1 MNRNTKIWAGV
12 TIALAM
18 TALVGC
24 ASGEASPTTNGSRP
38 EQVEAFD
45 VNLED
50 GRTVFYVWAGS
61 GNGGGL
67 SCDWTEVAR

>member
-1 MNRNTKIWAGV
+1 MNRKTKIWAGV
-12 TIALAM
+12 TVALAM

-24 ASGEASPTTNGSRP
+24 ASGEASPTTNGNRP
-38 EQVEAFD
+38 EQVQAFD

-50 GRTVFYVWAGS
+50 GRTVLCVWAKS
-61 GNGGGL
+61 GYGGGL